1 MAERP
6 CGICMGDISD
16 DIDCP
21 APRHM
26 SYKESDIVEPVKVIQ
41 ERKFGAYVDA
51 ETGKIVKAKALN
63 NPVTLGM
70 E

>member
-1 MAERP
+1 MAERR

-26 SYKESDIVEPVKVIQ
+26 AYEEIDVEPVEVIQ

-51 ETGKIVKAKALN
+51 KTGKIVKAKALN

>member
-1 MAERP
+1 MAER
-6 CGICMGDISD
+6 CAICMGDISD

-21 APRHM
+21 SPRHM
-26 SYKESDIVEPVKVIQ
+26 SYIKEEDVEPVEVIQ

-51 ETGKIVKAKALN
+51 KTGKIVKAKALN

>member
-1 MAERP
+1 MVERRS
-6 CGICMGDISD
+6 CGICMGDIKD

-26 SYKESDIVEPVKVIQ
+26 DYKESKEEPVEEIQ

-51 ETGKIVKAKALN
+51 KTGKIVKAKALN
-63 NPVTLGM
+63 NPVTLGRS
-70 E
+70 